1 MLCWV
6 NFRAFIH
13 EFWLSFC
20 FKHSTETHA
29 LLTVQYFERFY
40 KCVQCCTFS
49 SAKQESATALKKRV
63 CLLVY
68 RITFGCLLNL
78 SYHSSKWYSQYVLCS
93 SKHLYV
99 SSPTG
104 AQPGAVRIPPQS
116 HPVQVLPRTWRIRS
130 DSEGSLMVTSRDP
143 RRKSE

>member
-1 MLCWV
+1 MLLYMNSDCHFAL
-6 NFRAFIH
+6 NILLKDMRYSQFNI
-13 EFWLSFC
+13 LSV
-20 FKHSTETHA
+20 STSA
-29 LLTVQYFERFY
+29 CNGVP
-40 KCVQCCTFS
+40 TFS

-68 RITFGCLLNL
+68 RITFGCSLNL
-78 SYHSSKWYSQYVLCS
+78 SYHSSKWYSRYVLCS